1 MDKLII
7 NGNKKLH
14 GEICVSGAK
23 NVAMKVLLASILT
36 DEELIIKNVPR
47 ISSVVGTMD
56 VLKHLGVKVKWIAP
70 HTVSLKGDRISSHEV
85 PLDLGG
91 FYRTGTMIMGPLLAR
106 FKAAVVP
113 NPGGCRI
120 GKRPIDRHVEGL
132 KAMGAEIDYRDG
144 YFYARTKGL
153 KGVKFC
159 FKSNTHTGTETLIL
173 AAVLSSGETVLENAA
188 QEPEVDDLIKM
199 LSLMGAK
206 IKRIKKR
213 TIVING
219 VQSLRGIEFDVM
231 PDRNE
236 VVTFAIAAI
245 AAKGELIIKG
255 TQREYLKSFLDK
267 LDEASAGWEPLD
279 KQRTKF
285 FYKKRLKAT
294 NMTTSYHPGFMTDW
308 QAPWTLLMTQ
318 AEGVSTIHETVYEN
332 RFGYVSE
339 LIKMGARIEFFQP
352 RVVNPGETYNFNWT
366 DREKNLCQAIKIYG
380 LSKLHNAIVEVS
392 DLRAGATL
400 LIGSLLAQGESVIT
414 GIDHI
419 DRGYEMIEERLKA
432 VGADIIR
439 AKV

>member
-7 NGNKKLH
+7 NGNKRLQ
-14 GEICVSGAK
+14 GEINVSGAK

-36 DEELIIKNVPR
+36 DEEIIINNIPK
-47 ISSVVGTMD
+47 ISSVIGTMD
-56 VLKHLGVKVKWIAP
+56 ILRYLGVTVKWISM
-70 HTVSLKGDRISSHEV
+70 HSVSLKGDRINSHEV

-106 FKAAVVP
+106 LINAVVP

-144 YFYARTKGL
+144 YFYAKTKGL
-153 KGVKFC
+153 KGVKFR

-173 AAVLSSGETVLENAA
+173 AAVLAAGETILENAA
-188 QEPEVDDLIKM
+188 EEPEVDDLIRM
-199 LSLMGAK
+199 LNLMGAQ

-213 TIVING
+213 TIVISG
-219 VQSLRGIEFDVM
+219 VKSLRGIEFDVM

-245 AAKGELIIKG
+245 ATRGELIVNG

-267 LDEASAGWEPLD
+267 LSEVYAGWEALD
-279 KQRTKF
+279 DHRTKF
-285 FYKKRLKAT
+285 FYKKNLKAT
-294 NMTTSYHPGFMTDW
+294 NMTTSYYPGFMTDW

-318 AEGVSTIHETVYEN
+318 AQGISTVHETVYED

-339 LIKMGARIEFFQP
+339 LIKMGAKIDFFQP
-352 RVVNPGETYNFNWT
+352 QIINPLKTYNFNWT
-366 DREKNLCQAIKIYG
+366 DRDKELCQAIKIYG
-380 LSKLHNAIVEVS
+380 KSQLHNAIVEVS

-400 LIGSLLAQGESVIT
+400 LIGSLLAEGESIIT

-419 DRGYEMIEERLKA
+419 DRGYERIEDRLKA

>member
-7 NGNKKLH
+7 NGNKKLQ
-14 GEICVSGAK
+14 GEINVSGAK
-23 NVAMKVLLASILT
+23 NVAMKVLLAAILT
-36 DEELIIKNVPR
+36 DEELIINNVPK
-47 ISSVVGTMD
+47 ISSVVGTLD
-56 VLKHLGVKVKWIAP
+56 ILSHIGVKVKWIAP
-70 HTVSLKGDRISSHEV
+70 HTVSLKGDRISSHKV

-132 KAMGAEIDYRDG
+132 KAMGADIDYRDG
-144 YFYARTKGL
+144 YFYARTNGL
-153 KGVKFC
+153 KGVKFY

-173 AAVLSSGETVLENAA
+173 AAVLAKGETVLENAA

-199 LSLMGAK
+199 LNLMGAQ
-206 IKRIKKR
+206 IKRTKKR

-219 VQSLRGIEFDVM
+219 VKSLRGIEFDVM

-245 AAKGELIIKG
+245 ATQGELIVKG
-255 TQREYLKSFLDK
+255 TQREHLRSFLDK
-267 LDEASAGWEPLD
+267 LDETSAGWEAMGD
-279 KQRTKF
+279 QRTKF

-294 NMTTSYHPGFMTDW
+294 NMVTSYHPGFMTDW

-318 AEGVSTIHETVYEN
+318 AQGISTVHETVYED

-339 LIKMGARIEFFQP
+339 LIKMGAKIDFFQP
-352 RVVNPGETYNFNWT
+352 RVNNPPETYNFNWT
-366 DREKNLCQAIKIYG
+366 DRDKELCQAIKIYG
-380 LSKLHNAIVEVS
+380 SAKLHNAIVEVS

-400 LIGSLLAQGESVIT
+400 LIGSLLAESESVIS

-419 DRGYEMIEERLKA
+419 DRGYEKIEDRLKA
-432 VGADIIR
+432 VGADIVR